1 MVESR
6 EYEEDIP
13 GYVVER
19 VHEMHDKNR
28 DKKLDYDEFYEM
40 INNPNL
46 QFLFGHYM
54 NR

>member
-1 MVESR
+1 MESR

-19 VHEMHDKNR
+19 IHAMHDQNK

-40 INNPNL
+40 IHNPDL
-46 QFLFGHYM
+46 QYIFGHYM